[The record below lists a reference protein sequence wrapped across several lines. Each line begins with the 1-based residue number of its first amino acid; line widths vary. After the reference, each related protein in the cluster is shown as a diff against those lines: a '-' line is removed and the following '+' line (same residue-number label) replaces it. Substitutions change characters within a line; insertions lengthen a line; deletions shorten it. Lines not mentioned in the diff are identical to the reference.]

1 VGLLGLNIGWIQSR
15 VLLYVP
21 CTSEEI
27 EADDQAVFTTQM
39 LPGRCPPIANAK
51 KTIEKAIYE
60 IIG

>member
-1 VGLLGLNIGWIQSR
+1 VVLLGLNIGWIPNR

-21 CTSEEI
+21 CFSEEM

>member
-1 VGLLGLNIGWIQSR
+1 M
-15 VLLYVP
+15 
-21 CTSEEI
+21 

-51 KTIEKAIYE
+51 KTIEKAIYD